1 MRKYYMSEYRLGLSR
16 YTNYLLAE
24 DKDDAER
31 LMELRGL
38 GEFLTSE
45 MEITTREACIFRV
58 MAKPLALFNRVRWET
73 EHQWKDV
80 DKILHQSMFLL
91 NLGEKSGRY
100 KADRSLFG
108 DKDPLHE
115 LLHCQTMDTATLYEA
130 MFTVKA
136 WLEELGETA
145 PELFFTPEEIV
156 CLNQREE
163 ESRAVT

>member
-1 MRKYYMSEYRLGLSR
+1 MRNYYMTEYRLGLVR

-24 DKDDAER
+24 DKADAER
-31 LMELRGL
+31 LMALRGL

-45 MEITTREACIFRV
+45 MEITTREACIFQV
-58 MAKPLALFNRVRWET
+58 MAKPLVLFNRVRWET
-73 EHQWKDV
+73 ERQWKDV

-100 KADRSLFG
+100 IVDRSLFG

-115 LLHCQTMDTATLYEA
+115 LLHCQTMDLASLYEA
-130 MFTVKA
+130 TFTVKA

-145 PELFFTPEEIV
+145 PELFFTAEEIAT
-156 CLNQREE
+156 LNQREGKC
-163 ESRAVT
+163 STTT